1 MIRKLPT
8 TILVLT
14 GCLALAAP
22 AFAQTCPDIQGAT
35 GCAPSPLDGT
45 AVSLTGVVYVVN
57 DPGSV
62 WIPHETSPK

>member
-35 GCAPSPLDGT
+35 GCAPSPLDRR
-45 AVSLTGVVYVVN
+45 
-57 DPGSV
+57 GS
-62 WIPHETSPK
+62 